1 MGEGVGG
8 PGRGD
13 LGYWTPER
21 CREQRPVAREII
33 FRKQSVA
40 TSAVMLVD
48 ENPNRVF
55 LNIRLLSDPAG
66 VTVSLVSS
74 ENQDTSNSYDLIQ
87 QGDSY
92 EWNLTNPYVGKV
104 YCVVS
109 SGTVTVSV
117 MEGSV

>member
-1 MGEGVGG
+1 MREA
-8 PGRGD
+8 
-13 LGYWTPER
+13 LGYWTPKR
-21 CREQRPVAREII
+21 CHEQRPYSRDLVV
-33 FRKQSVA
+33 RKVSVA
-40 TSAVMLVD
+40 SSADGAVLLAD

-55 LNIRLLSDPAG
+55 LNIRLLSDPAS
-66 VTVSLVSS
+66 VTVSLVTSQ
-74 ENQDTSNSYDLIQ
+74 NQNTDNAYDLIQ